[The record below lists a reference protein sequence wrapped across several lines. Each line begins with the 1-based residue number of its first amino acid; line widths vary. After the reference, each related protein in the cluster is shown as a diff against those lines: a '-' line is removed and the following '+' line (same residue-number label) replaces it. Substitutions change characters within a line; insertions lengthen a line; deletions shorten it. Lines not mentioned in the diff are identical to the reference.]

1 MCDEGQRIVHRVQV
15 FNLYCETTVPH
26 TVENKDVNMFM
37 APGSTHTK
45 NIRYHKLLAIRC
57 CTIKV
62 VILAERKKKM
72 SQEFREG
79 RGC

>member
-1 MCDEGQRIVHRVQV
+1 MCDEGQRPVHRVK
-15 FNLYCETTVPH
+15 FFSLYFETTVPH
-26 TVENKDVNMFM
+26 TVENKDVNIFT

-45 NIRYHKLLAIRC
+45 NIRYHKLLAIMW
-57 CTIKV
+57 IMFKV
-62 VILAERKKKM
+62 VILSERKEM